1 MKGFRQYK
9 YDILYYISN
18 PASTISAFG
27 TPRNR

>member
-9 YDILYYISN
+9 DDILCYFT
-18 PASTISAFG
+18 PQRKAAFG